1 MGSRRLRGAAGRRV
15 DFGEVPTNLFI
26 IFGLLFIFVNFI
38 SKTHEQDTFAASFT
52 GGGCLL

>member
-1 MGSRRLRGAAGRRV
+1 MGSRRLRGAAGRMV